1 MKILCY
7 NLNGIRSAMSKGLIN
22 FLQTDTFDIVCV
34 QETKAQI
41 DQVDVA
47 AFEALGYH
55 HHFVSA
61 EKKGYS
67 GVATFSKQKAT
78 FVQYGMDV
86 PEFDFEGR
94 VLRTDFDDLTL
105 LNIYF
110 PSGTSGEERQAV
122 KYKFLDAIY
131 MHVEN
136 ILKERPRTIVVG
148 DYNVAHTALDIH
160 NAKSNEK
167 SSGFLP
173 EERAWMTRW
182 LTELNFADA
191 FRHKNPEMR
200 QYSWWSTRFNSR
212 AQNKGW
218 RIDYQSVSAALKNNI
233 VSCVQLNDI
242 IHSDHCP
249 VLMEIEL
256 I

>member
-7 NLNGIRSAMSKGLIN
+7 NLNGIRSAMSKGLID

-34 QETKAQI
+34 QETKAQP

-55 HHFVSA
+55 YHFFSA

-67 GVATFSKQKAT
+67 GVATFSKQKPT
-78 FVQYGMDV
+78 NVIYGMDI

-94 VLRTDFDDLTL
+94 VLRTDFDDLTIV
-105 LNIYF
+105 NIYF
-110 PSGTSGEERQAV
+110 PSGTSGDERQAV

-131 MHVEN
+131 LHIEE
-136 ILKERPRTIVVG
+136 ILKDRPKTIVVG
-148 DYNVAHTALDIH
+148 DYNIAHTEMDIH
-160 NAKSNEK
+160 NAKSNVK

-173 EERAWMTRW
+173 QEREWMSRW
-182 LTELNFADA
+182 LIGLNFTDA
-191 FRHKNPEMR
+191 FRHKNPELK
-200 QYSWWSTRFNSR
+200 QYTWWSARFNSR

-218 RIDYQSVSAALKNNI
+218 RIDYQSVSEALKSNI
-233 VSCVQLNDI
+233 VHCYQLNDI
-242 IHSDHCP
+242 VHSDHCP
-249 VLMEIEL
+249 VLLEIEM
-256 I
+256 